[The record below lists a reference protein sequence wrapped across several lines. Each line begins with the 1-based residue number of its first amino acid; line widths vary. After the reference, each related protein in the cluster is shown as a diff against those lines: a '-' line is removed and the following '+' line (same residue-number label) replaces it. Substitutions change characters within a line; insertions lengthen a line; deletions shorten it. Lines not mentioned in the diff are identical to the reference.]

1 MAFYQVVAP
10 KCAMF
15 TPALEHLT
23 TMRDQVKS
31 LRSTNDLG
39 VKLESAFDHAVH
51 RKLVTNTPPRA
62 IALLT
67 MTEVTHLDV
76 ETLLSTELSDLAQ
89 LTHRITFLFFQIDV

>member
-15 TPALEHLT
+15 PQALERLE
-23 TMRDQVKS
+23 TMQNQVKN
-31 LRSTNDLG
+31 LRSTSDLG

-67 MTEVTHLDV
+67 MTEVPTWM
-76 ETLLSTELSDLAQ
+76 
-89 LTHRITFLFFQIDV
+89 